1 MNLHRYPEVMKGC
14 ESNIKLITEYNNV
27 RTIDLHGVASFPE
40 HHELMLLHI
49 PKESHLRSL
58 SHLINE
64 DQSIKC

>member
-1 MNLHRYPEVMKGC
+1 MSEQL
-14 ESNIKLITEYNNV
+14 
-27 RTIDLHGVASFPE
+27 DLHGVASFPE

-58 SHLINE
+58 SHPINE